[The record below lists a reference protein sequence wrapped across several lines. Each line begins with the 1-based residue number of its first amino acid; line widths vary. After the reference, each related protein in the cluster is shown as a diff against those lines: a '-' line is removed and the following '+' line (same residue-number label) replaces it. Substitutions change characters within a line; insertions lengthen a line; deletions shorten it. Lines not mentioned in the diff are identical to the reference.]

1 MRTPIGSSL
10 FFLAQILTLLT
21 SVSVDPKVRR
31 YINLVISQLTFVQ
44 SFVEDLLD
52 LRTMRDG
59 VFSLVQEPFN
69 PSEVIELVFSVFKP
83 QADAKNIKLDFQL
96 VQNLPQLSQESTAV
110 MNQQHRSDDIAA
122 TSDCLPTNRGNSILV
137 DDVGKISELP
147 KILGDERRFKQVLI
161 NLVKNALKFTL
172 SGSITIKAC
181 YESVTQSLV
190 VHVVDTGTGIAL
202 EDQGKLFSKF
212 GKLHRT
218 ADLNH
223 EGIGLGLTIVKQIV
237 EKSGGSVNVYSEG
250 IGKGS
255 TFYFNMKATSI
266 GDIQAPPR
274 LLVVHESVDALEVE
288 FTSTGKNRQDL
299 NNHKSGHAL
308 YELDG

>member
-1 MRTPIGSSL
+1 M
-10 FFLAQILTLLT
+10 
-21 SVSVDPKVRR
+21 D
-31 YINLVISQLTFVQ
+31 N
-44 SFVEDLLD
+44 
-52 LRTMRDG
+52 
-59 VFSLVQEPFN
+59 
-69 PSEVIELVFSVFKP
+69 
-83 QADAKNIKLDFQL
+83 
-96 VQNLPQLSQESTAV
+96 
-110 MNQQHRSDDIAA
+110 
-122 TSDCLPTNRGNSILV
+122 
-137 DDVGKISELP
+137 DVGKSSVLP

-181 YESVTQSLV
+181 YESASKSLV

-237 EKSGGSVNVYSEG
+237 EKSGGTVSVYSEG

-255 TFYFNMKATSI
+255 TFYFNMKVTTI
-266 GDIQAPPR
+266 EDIQLHQTPPR
-274 LLVVHESVDALEVE
+274 LIVVHESVDALEVE
-288 FTSTGKNRQDL
+288 FNSTGKNLQDR
-299 NNHKSGHAL
+299 NNHKSGNAL
-308 YELDG
+308 YELDGQHHAYSTSQGKSHVSMPNPRESANISLSLNEEIT